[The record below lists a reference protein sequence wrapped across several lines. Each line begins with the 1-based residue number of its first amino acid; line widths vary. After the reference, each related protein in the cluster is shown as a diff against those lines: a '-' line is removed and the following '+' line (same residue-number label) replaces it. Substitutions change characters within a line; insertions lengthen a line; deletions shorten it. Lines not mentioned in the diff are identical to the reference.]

1 MEQLFIIAID
11 FYTQMAYTIRK
22 TGRSTMSRLFTI
34 VIQKEDFWYV
44 AKCLENNVAS
54 QGETMDEAIIN
65 LREALELYYED
76 EVLPTLPQ
84 TFVTTLEVAI

>member
-1 MEQLFIIAID
+1 
-11 FYTQMAYTIRK
+11 
-22 TGRSTMSRLFTI
+22 MSRLFTI